1 MEDAHVAE
9 YNIAPN
15 VHIFGVFDG
24 HGGKNAKI
32 SPSPRPEPNN
42 FLSSYFCK
50 STSLTVELN
59 LGKEVAIFVAKN
71 LVKTLLENESFK
83 KKDYEKALTE
93 TFLKLDELLL
103 SEPGKK
109 ELKAIRTEDGVSGS
123 EESQAGCTANV
134 ALIADK
140 ILYVAN
146 AGDSRCV
153 LSSKGQ
159 AVEMSIDHKPENPE
173 ERARIQAAGG
183 FVSDNR
189 VNGNLNLSRAI
200 GDLEFKANSRL
211 SATEQLIIAVPE
223 IKKRELTADDEF
235 IVLGCDG
242 IWEVKT
248 NQEIVEFIGKR
259 LKDTP
264 TVSKVV
270 EDLLD
275 NLVAPDTTSNF
286 IFANNLAYSSKS
298 SWTRL

>member
-1 MEDAHVAE
+1 
-9 YNIAPN
+9 
-15 VHIFGVFDG
+15 
-24 HGGKNAKI
+24 
-32 SPSPRPEPNN
+32 
-42 FLSSYFCK
+42 
-50 STSLTVELN
+50 
-59 LGKEVAIFVAKN
+59 
-71 LVKTLLENESFK
+71 
-83 KKDYEKALTE
+83 LTE

-248 NQEIVEFIGKR
+248 NQEIVEFIGKS
-259 LKDTP
+259 LKDTS